1 MTRNEAYWERR
12 AAQRMFELLQSA
24 EDTADIISKV
34 YLKASRY
41 LSFQMQ
47 SVFERFMT
55 KHKLTEPEARRL
67 LGMVQDKASLKELIR
82 QLKNSDMA
90 REKAEFIRNLEA
102 SAYQAR
108 IERMQQLQN
117 QIDLTMQQVYE
128 QEKQVSTAFYA
139 DLANEAYYRSMFDI
153 QQRAG
158 LGYSF
163 AHIDP
168 KQIDRVLGSKWSGKN
183 YSKRI
188 WGNTKALAQD
198 LKEELL
204 IDLLTGRTEFEV
216 SKILANKFAQGA
228 SNARR
233 LVRTESCY
241 LSNQMEMESY
251 KKSGIE
257 KYRFVATLDLRTSKI
272 CASLD
277 GQLFLV
283 SEQRVGKN
291 CPPMHP
297 WCRSTTIAHISDEDF
312 ARMQRRAR
320 DPETG
325 KTYLVPATMNY
336 QEWYGKYVRG
346 KSELRK
352 TPIGTAE
359 NRERYSKFSDR
370 FQEYN
375 NGQKDT
381 ITIRRLMNNLNKSEI
396 GKETV
401 AYISDHPEL
410 NIQMCYNIDHAPG
423 IRGYQDKNVIVIY
436 ASETRTVQNTA
447 ETLVHEITHHRYD
460 IGDSQWAEC
469 VCFAQE
475 MKHRTG
481 KSKLTGND
489 LKDIIKTVKELY
501 PDMPWR

>member
-1 MTRNEAYWERR
+1 MQGT
-12 AAQRMFELLQSA
+12 

-41 LSFQMQ
+41 LSFEMRGI
-47 SVFERFMT
+47 FERFMT
-55 KHKLTEPEARRL
+55 KHKLTESEARRL
-67 LGMVQDKASLKELIR
+67 LNMVQDKASIEELIR
-82 QLKNSDMA
+82 KLKNSDMA
-90 REKAEFIRNLEA
+90 KEKAELIRELEA
-102 SAYQAR
+102 PAYQSR
-108 IERMQQLQN
+108 IERLQQLQN
-117 QIDLTMQQVYE
+117 QMDLVMQQVYE
-128 QEKQVSTAFYA
+128 QEKEISTAFYV
-139 DLANEAYYRSMFDI
+139 DLANEAYYRSMFEI
-153 QQRAG
+153 QQMAG
-158 LGYSF
+158 LGFSF
-163 AHIDP
+163 AHIDR
-168 KQIDRVLGSKWSGKN
+168 KQIDKVVGSKWSGKN

-204 IDLLTGRTEFEV
+204 LNLLTGRTEFEV

-251 KKSGIE
+251 KESSIE

-277 GQLFLV
+277 GKLFLV
-283 SEQRVGKN
+283 SEQRPGKN

-320 DPETG
+320 DPVTG

-336 QEWYGKYVRG
+336 QEWYQKYVEG
-346 KSELRK
+346 KPESRK
-352 TPIGTAE
+352 TPIGIAE
-359 NRERYSKFSDR
+359 NRERYSKFSER

-375 NGQKDT
+375 NGQKDI

-401 AYISDHPEL
+401 AYISEHPEL
-410 NIQMCYNIDHAPG
+410 NIQMCYNVDSPENLLG
-423 IRGYQDKNVIVIY
+423 QQEGDDIY
-436 ASETRTVQNTA
+436 IFASKTKTVQKTA
-447 ETLVHEITHHRYD
+447 ETIIHEITHHKYD

-469 VCFAQE
+469 VCRAQE
-475 MKHRTG
+475 LRHRYQVD
-481 KSKLTGND
+481 KLTGGQ
-489 LKDIIKTVKELY
+489 LRDIIMSVRRDY
-501 PDMPWR
+501 PEYNWR

>member
-24 EDTADIISKV
+24 EDAADIISKV

-47 SVFERFMT
+47 GVFERFMT

-67 LGMVQDKASLKELIR
+67 LGMVQDKASLKALIR

-90 REKAEFIRNLEA
+90 KEKAELIRELEA
-102 SAYQAR
+102 PAYQSR

-128 QEKQVSTAFYA
+128 QEKQVSTAFYM

-153 QQRAG
+153 QQRSG
-158 LGYSF
+158 IGYSF

-168 KQIDRVLGSKWSGKN
+168 KQIDRVVGSKWSGRN

-251 KKSGIE
+251 KESGIE

-283 SEQRVGKN
+283 SEQLPGKN

-297 WCRSTTIAHISDEDF
+297 WCRSTTIAYISDEDF

-336 QEWYGKYVRG
+336 QEWYKKYVEKVPGSDTIEPVNTKEAADVHTVG
-346 KSELRK
+346 KIDREIYKCITDDIVTDEVIITDNQIQHIKDRHPNDYERFAGYFSDIVQNPDYIIEANKPKTALVLKEIKMGQEIFKTVVRLVTSDDNPLYKNSIITFMKIDKKEWDRLLRNK
-352 TPIGTAE
+352 NIL
-359 NRERYSKFSDR
+359 YSK
-370 FQEYN
+370 E
-375 NGQKDT
+375 
-381 ITIRRLMNNLNKSEI
+381 
-396 GKETV
+396 
-401 AYISDHPEL
+401 
-410 NIQMCYNIDHAPG
+410 
-423 IRGYQDKNVIVIY
+423 
-436 ASETRTVQNTA
+436 
-447 ETLVHEITHHRYD
+447 
-460 IGDSQWAEC
+460 
-469 VCFAQE
+469 
-475 MKHRTG
+475 
-481 KSKLTGND
+481 
-489 LKDIIKTVKELY
+489 
-501 PDMPWR
+501 